1 MQTFRITRNAAAA
14 VAAII
19 CLAAAPQD
27 VFSASVKK
35 PQQSTGLA
43 APAAAG
49 VTHDLVD
56 LDGPGVFVSAFM
68 TKQGGVTDI
77 TSVVLIIDGQTVVAR
92 NIAALKNFRLTQNNS
107 YGVSVF
113 ASPTAAGIDAVTIG
127 FSEPLKFKE
136 FLLLRAIVG
145 ASDNGV
151 VQILGTVIHGTSG

>member
-1 MQTFRITRNAAAA
+1 MQTFRITRYAAAAA
-14 VAAII
+14 VAII

-27 VFSASVKK
+27 VFSASVKN
-35 PQQSTGLA
+35 PQQSTGLVVS
-43 APAAAG
+43 PGAG
-49 VTHDLVD
+49 THDLVD

-68 TKQGGVTDI
+68 TKQGGATDI

-92 NIAALKNFRLTQNNS
+92 NIEALKNFGLTQNNS

-113 ASPTAAGIDAVTIG
+113 ASPTVGGVDGVTIG

-136 FLLLRAIVG
+136 FLLLQAIVG
-145 ASDNGV
+145 ASDTGV